1 MTDATV
7 QPYDFRIAR
16 QATPLRQLVT
26 DTIRNAIAIGRF
38 KSGDRMPERDLCEMT
53 GVSRTLIREALR
65 QLESEGIITVIAHRG
80 PVVASITVEQASGIY
95 QVRELLE
102 GLAAELFAKNATDA
116 DRTALSDALDEVE
129 RAFATNDVV
138 RWLAAKNHFYDCLL
152 EGSKNEALAASL
164 SMLNSRMTILRARSL
179 RTPERRAK
187 SIGELRELQGY
198 LMAREAVKAR
208 ETAAA
213 HVRKAGTTAAASMQA
228 EAEAE
233 ANGMAAEPLRVRGRG

>member
-7 QPYDFRIAR
+7 QTYDFRIAR

-26 DTIRNAIAIGRF
+26 DTIRNAIAMGHF

-80 PVVASITVEQASGIY
+80 PVVASITVGQASGIY

-102 GLAAELFAKNATDA
+102 GLAAELFARNATDA
-116 DRTALSDALDEVE
+116 DRAALSDALDEVE

-138 RWLAAKNHFYDCLL
+138 RWLAAKNRFYDCLL

-198 LMAREAVKAR
+198 LLAREAGMAR

-213 HVRKAGTTAAASMQA
+213 HVRKAGMTASASMQA
-228 EAEAE
+228 EAEA
-233 ANGMAAEPLRVRGRG
+233 NTMIAEPLQARGRG